1 LAFITFNT
9 LSTLEIIWENIAA
22 GDRNAYSE
30 AYLMLYERFY
40 NYGTLLTDDITLV
53 EDSIQ
58 EVLLYLW
65 TDRVKLRSISNP
77 DGYFYSLFRRA
88 LVKKV
93 KSSVRQ
99 VALEKG
105 EWEPEFSAD
114 AIIIKKEASQELQQK
129 MKAAIDSL
137 TPRQREA
144 IYLRFYEGLSYE
156 EVAATLDITVKATYK
171 IVARA
176 LLNLK
181 DKVSLPLVYI
191 LLLLRG
197 ML

>member
-1 LAFITFNT
+1 
-9 LSTLEIIWENIAA
+9 LEITWKNIGD

-30 AYLMLYERFY
+30 AYLVLYERFY
-40 NYGTLLTDDITLV
+40 NYGSLLTDDITLV

-65 TDRVKLRSISNP
+65 LNRGKLPSISNP

-88 LVKKV
+88 LVKKIKGAV
-93 KSSVRQ
+93 LMVMP
-99 VALEKG
+99 EKE

-114 AIIIKKEASQELQQK
+114 AIMIKKEANQELRQK

-156 EVAATLDITVKATYK
+156 EVAATLDISVKATYK

-181 DKVSLPLVYI
+181 DKVSLPLVCI
-191 LLLLRG
+191 LLFLRG
-197 ML
+197 MP